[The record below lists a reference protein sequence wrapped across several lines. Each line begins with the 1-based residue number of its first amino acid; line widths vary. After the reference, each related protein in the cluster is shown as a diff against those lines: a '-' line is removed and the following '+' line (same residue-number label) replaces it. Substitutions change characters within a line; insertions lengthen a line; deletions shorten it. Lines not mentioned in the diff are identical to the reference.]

1 MLKDHEIIEPVEK
14 AIENAAEDAVQH
26 IFSMYGWKLK
36 GREENITAQLASEIT
51 LHLMDKVKER
61 LNGEVINGVHFW
73 VYLFRKRE
81 EKEVGADLAG
91 VFRFEREGRVVTKAY
106 LAQAKVAKV
115 ILDKNNNE
123 IVVVK
128 DPRLRSQVRNMLSF
142 TSSAY
147 VFLYSPLGVRVVS
160 AHVLNMLTHDV
171 LRTDEVYYHGIGWLY
186 SEMFKS
192 FVGDHRLAC
201 YLRRYDLEQFAKDV
215 GVSNVLMIKGVV
227 EDDKEKYLTWM

>member
-1 MLKDHEIIEPVEK
+1 MLKDHGIIKPVAK
-14 AIENAAEDAVQH
+14 AIEDAAEDAVKQ

-91 VFRFEREGRVVTKAY
+91 VFRFEREGHVVTKAY

-115 ILDKNNNE
+115 ITNKNNNK
-123 IVVVK
+123 IVVVR

-160 AHVLNMLTHDV
+160 AHVLNLLSHDV
-171 LRTDEVYYHGIGWLY
+171 LRTDEVHYHSIGWLY
-186 SEMFKS
+186 AEMFKS

-201 YLRRYDLEQFAKDV
+201 YLRRYDIEQFAKDV

-227 EDDKEKYLTWM
+227 ENDKEEYLTWM

>member
-1 MLKDHEIIEPVEK
+1 MLKNYKTIKSVAEVVK
-14 AIENAAEDAVQH
+14 ASAEDAVERV
-26 IFSMYGWKLK
+26 FSLYSGKLK
-36 GREENITAQLASEIT
+36 GREENITAQLASELT
-51 LHLMDKVKER
+51 LHLMEGVKER

-73 VYLFRKRE
+73 VYIFRKRE

-91 VFRFEREGRVVTKAY
+91 VFRFERENHVVTKAY

-115 ILDKNNNE
+115 ITNKNNNK
-123 IVVVK
+123 IVVVR

-160 AHVLNMLTHDV
+160 AHVLNLLSQDV
-171 LRTDEVYYHGIGWLY
+171 LRTDEVHDHGIGWLY
-186 SEMFKS
+186 AELFKS

-201 YLRRYDLEQFAKDV
+201 YLRRYDIEQFAKDV

-227 EDDKEKYLTWM
+227 ESNKKKYIGWM